1 MVFQEITSYPDV
13 WVVPI
18 EAGISYMEA
27 VAAGQYSMTNEEL
40 LFAGKGGGPFA
51 CKDIEDKTGKYDV
64 HKNRCG
70 PAKSCR

>member
-1 MVFQEITSYPDV
+1 
-13 WVVPI
+13 
-18 EAGISYMEA
+18 MEA